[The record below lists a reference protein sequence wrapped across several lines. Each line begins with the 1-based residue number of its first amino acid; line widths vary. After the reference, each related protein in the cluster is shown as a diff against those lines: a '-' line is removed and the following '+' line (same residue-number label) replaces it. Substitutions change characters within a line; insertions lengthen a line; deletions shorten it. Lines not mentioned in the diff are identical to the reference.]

1 MRTKHFNILIIVLI
15 LVFTASCGKKS
26 DDTAEDMVNY
36 DSVYTLYNTVK
47 FKSDSSWE
55 NMISEDENKFDLM
68 NQLITKME
76 ENGLGAEKA
85 EELKNNLKDLKDL
98 QYSRE
103 ELKSSEKIDEYD
115 SATDAFT
122 MKLFEAADE
131 INLEEK
137 SENSEAL
144 MDSIEAANNNR
155 LMLRIDHDVHTKVY
169 NEIVIAYPDSIA
181 GIENGSQPEERGVF
195 TIPTE

>member
-1 MRTKHFNILIIVLI
+1 MRTKHFSDLIIVFLI
-15 LVFTASCGKKS
+15 LFTASCGTKT
-26 DDTAEDMVNY
+26 DDKAENLVNY
-36 DSVYTLYNTVK
+36 DSVYALYNTVK

-68 NQLITKME
+68 NQLISEME
-76 ENGLGAEKA
+76 NKGLSSEKA
-85 EELKNNLKDLKDL
+85 EELKNNLNDLKEL

-103 ELKSSEKIDEYD
+103 DLKDSEKIDEYD
-115 SATDAFT
+115 SATDTFT
-122 MKLFEAADE
+122 MNLFEAADE

-137 SENSEAL
+137 SEDAKAL

-169 NEIVIAYPDSIA
+169 NEIIVTYPDSIA
-181 GIENGSQPEERGVF
+181 GFENGTQPEEKGVF
-195 TIPTE
+195 TIPSE